1 MGPAPKGTIMHDSDQ
16 QPADTESDRAIHWI
30 DRLCA
35 SAWVRVI

>member
-1 MGPAPKGTIMHDSDQ
+1 MRDTDQ
-16 QPADTESDRAIHWI
+16 HLADDEPRRSIHWI